1 MRFWLLPF
9 NVSCVRLCSHKL
21 LLLLLW
27 SLLLVSVSLI
37 QVFQVAWPQVLLAVS
52 LNLLWF
58 AGNVLSSARLAG
70 ALLRVELLHARS

>member
-9 NVSCVRLCSHKL
+9 NVSCARLCSYKL

-27 SLLLVSVSLI
+27 SLLLVSVLLI
-37 QVFQVAWPQVLLAVS
+37 QVFRAALPQVFLAMSV
-52 LNLLWF
+52 NLLRF
-58 AGNVLSSARLAG
+58 AGNVSSSVRLAG